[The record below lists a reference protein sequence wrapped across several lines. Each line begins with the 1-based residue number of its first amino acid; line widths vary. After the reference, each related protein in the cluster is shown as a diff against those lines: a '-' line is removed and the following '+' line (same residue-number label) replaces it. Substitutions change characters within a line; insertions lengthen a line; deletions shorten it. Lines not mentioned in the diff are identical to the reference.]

1 MDIPEELGPDAL
13 YRRCDSSLFDFETTA
28 DLKDGTG
35 IVGQPRAVESI
46 EFAVGM
52 KDEGYNLFAL
62 GPPGTGKQFIIEHF
76 LGEQAAK
83 RPVPPDLCYIN
94 NFLEPNRPTLLE
106 LRAGTS
112 IKLKRDMESL
122 IEEISTALPA
132 AFESDEYQARLHSLQ
147 QEFKERHEKRLEE
160 LQGRATAKG
169 FTMLQ
174 TPVGMV
180 FAPIKE
186 AEVITHESF
195 EKLPK
200 SEQDRLE
207 KGIEELQQDLQG
219 ILRRLPRWERELRG
233 KIRQLTQEIT
243 DFALGHLIEELREKY
258 SEFPEVMT
266 YLEAV
271 RKDLIQHGKEFV
283 QGQDAAGPATGKPQE
298 GSPMARRY
306 QVNVLI
312 DHTDLEGAPVV
323 YEDHPGYENLIG
335 RMEHIS
341 QMGTLLTDFTLIKPG
356 ALHRANGGYLL
367 LDARRVL
374 MQPYAWE
381 ALKRVLQSGQIK
393 IESLGQA
400 LSLISTVSL
409 EPQPV
414 SLDVKVILLGDR
426 MLYYLLCQHDPDFGE
441 LFKVAADFDDRLER
455 DAETQKV
462 YARLIGALIRQDE
475 LRPFDRTAVARVIE
489 HSSRLVSDSERLS
502 GRIAGVKDLLKE
514 ANYWSGIAGDEVV
527 SSADVEKAIDAQVYR
542 MDRVRDQ
549 LQKEVLR
556 GTINIDTKGS
566 RVGQI
571 NGLAV
576 LQLGQFAFGKPS
588 RITARIRLGKG
599 EVVNIE
605 REVELSGP
613 SHSKGVLIL
622 SSFLGARYATDH
634 PLSLSASLVF
644 EQSYSGVDGDSASST
659 ELYALLSAVSEVPI
673 KQSLAVTGSVNQHGE
688 VQAIGGANEKI
699 EGFFDLCNARGLTGD
714 QGVLIPASN
723 VKHLMLRRDVVD
735 AAAAGR
741 FHIYPVETIDQ
752 GIELLTGV
760 EAGERDE
767 AGVFKTDSV
776 NDRVQKRLREMA
788 ETQMAFSRSAEPREK
803 E

>member
-28 DLKDGTG
+28 NLKDGTG

-283 QGQDAAGPATGKPQE
+283 Q
-298 GSPMARRY
+298 
-306 QVNVLI
+306 
-312 DHTDLEGAPVV
+312 
-323 YEDHPGYENLIG
+323 
-335 RMEHIS
+335 
-341 QMGTLLTDFTLIKPG
+341 
-356 ALHRANGGYLL
+356 
-367 LDARRVL
+367 
-374 MQPYAWE
+374 
-381 ALKRVLQSGQIK
+381 
-393 IESLGQA
+393 
-400 LSLISTVSL
+400 
-409 EPQPV
+409 
-414 SLDVKVILLGDR
+414 
-426 MLYYLLCQHDPDFGE
+426 
-441 LFKVAADFDDRLER
+441 
-455 DAETQKV
+455 
-462 YARLIGALIRQDE
+462 
-475 LRPFDRTAVARVIE
+475 
-489 HSSRLVSDSERLS
+489 
-502 GRIAGVKDLLKE
+502 
-514 ANYWSGIAGDEVV
+514 
-527 SSADVEKAIDAQVYR
+527 
-542 MDRVRDQ
+542 
-549 LQKEVLR
+549 
-556 GTINIDTKGS
+556 
-566 RVGQI
+566 
-571 NGLAV
+571 
-576 LQLGQFAFGKPS
+576 
-588 RITARIRLGKG
+588 
-599 EVVNIE
+599 
-605 REVELSGP
+605 
-613 SHSKGVLIL
+613 
-622 SSFLGARYATDH
+622 
-634 PLSLSASLVF
+634 
-644 EQSYSGVDGDSASST
+644 
-659 ELYALLSAVSEVPI
+659 
-673 KQSLAVTGSVNQHGE
+673 
-688 VQAIGGANEKI
+688 
-699 EGFFDLCNARGLTGD
+699 
-714 QGVLIPASN
+714 
-723 VKHLMLRRDVVD
+723 
-735 AAAAGR
+735 
-741 FHIYPVETIDQ
+741 
-752 GIELLTGV
+752 
-760 EAGERDE
+760 
-767 AGVFKTDSV
+767 
-776 NDRVQKRLREMA
+776 
-788 ETQMAFSRSAEPREK
+788 
-803 E
+803 